1 MCRLYTVFELT
12 VRSEEGCLNT
22 LRLFSL
28 GGELALIFFLFL
40 FEKIATK
47 LNHIFVVL
55 RRMDRFTRI

>member
-1 MCRLYTVFELT
+1 MCGLVKVFEVT
-12 VRSEEGCLNT
+12 TSSWEGCLNT

-47 LNHIFVVL
+47 MNHIFVVL
-55 RRMDRFTRI
+55 RRMDMFIRI